1 MLKDRDL
8 YKQEIV
14 SIRSQ
19 FLHNKHPVIL
29 CNSGWY
35 WLIVACHKALSNID
49 SGYRIKHIKTKEG
62 VLDMAVLASAK
73 NLQFSLDETISQFK
87 ALSAFVCEICA
98 DKGAIRVTKSG
109 GYFTSCEI
117 HAFGFPPIINP
128 LDAMNVDTQNNISFE
143 SAADDKLNE
152 LINLAQNLRK
162 MYEQERSV
170 CDQIASVLIHSS
182 STRMEQDAAQDA
194 YLALRSGMKP
204 LLPSQN

>member
-1 MLKDRDL
+1 M
-8 YKQEIV
+8 
-14 SIRSQ
+14 
-19 FLHNKHPVIL
+19 
-29 CNSGWY
+29 
-35 WLIVACHKALSNID
+35 
-49 SGYRIKHIKTKEG
+49 
-62 VLDMAVLASAK
+62 
-73 NLQFSLDETISQFK
+73 
-87 ALSAFVCEICA
+87 CEICA

-182 STRMEQDAAQDA
+182 STRVEQDAAQDA